1 MPEASQRSG
10 QQQGD
15 LPASRLDATRH
26 LLHTRRLEESLK
38 LGRQLSAR
46 NAALAGLQA
55 ALALGVCVPFF
66 ALSPWPHLVG
76 FASLGAL
83 IALFGRFAP
92 QRGRLGIV
100 LQCAFWQS
108 FAVFAMSAVVWLGWP
123 QTAKL
128 ALLALF
134 CGFYLLICF
143 KGKFG
148 APGPLIFIFA
158 VGAAMADSLSFSQV
172 LERTLATAASAGFAW
187 LVCVASEKLRHPPTP
202 ERPFPTSP
210 EQPFSHLLLMAGRVV
225 IAALI
230 VVFASHALGLRY
242 PAWAAMG
249 AVAVMQGASLHISM
263 HRALQR
269 MAGTI
274 VGAAL
279 AWLLLAQQPSIWTV
293 ISILVLMQFLTEVV
307 IGTNYAFAQVL
318 VTPMALLMTH
328 LASPGAAGAAMATER
343 VVDTLLGAA
352 VGMVIAVVFSSIEDR
367 RTLLRHH
374 RSRAEATG
382 TK

>member
-1 MPEASQRSG
+1 MAEASQTSG
-10 QQQGD
+10 QQHGD

-108 FAVFAMSAVVWLGWP
+108 FAVFAMSAAVWLGWP

-128 ALLALF
+128 TLLALF

-202 ERPFPTSP
+202 ERPFPKSP
-210 EQPFSHLLLMAGRVV
+210 EQPLSHLLLMAGRVV

-307 IGTNYAFAQVL
+307 IGTNYAFAQIL

-367 RTLLRHH
+367 RTLVRHH
-374 RSRAEATG
+374 RSRT
-382 TK
+382 